1 MLGRVGLRD
10 TSHLVGDTHE
20 GHALAAGLFRVDKAF
35 FHAGY
40 DLLVLTGAIE
50 RVPVQAGM
58 CVVLRGESDSTH
70 VVPIAS
76 LEYVEFTTGPALALT
91 VPYAAIQG
99 TALEPGALEGLTLE
113 VRAP

>member
-1 MLGRVGLRD
+1 MRVCGPRPATHAPSLAGRDWMLGRVGLRH

-76 LEYVEFTTGPALALT
+76 LEYVEFTEMLKLDGK
-91 VPYAAIQG
+91 VD
-99 TALEPGALEGLTLE
+99 
-113 VRAP
+113 